1 MESQENQSAGPEQ
14 DHIPFQIVTRIFQEE
29 QDAEQAFSLLLE
41 NGIAENALKVT
52 SYNPLNSITD
62 LQGNTNTEFI
72 GDGSRDEYILS
83 VSAASADEVNFIEQL
98 LGPPLC

>member
-1 MESQENQSAGPEQ
+1 MEPQENQNADSDQ

-29 QDAEQAFSLLLE
+29 YDAEHAFRLLLE

-52 SYNPLNSITD
+52 PYNPLNSITD

-83 VSAASADEVNFIEQL
+83 VAAASAEEVSFIEQL
-98 LGPPLC
+98 LGSSLS